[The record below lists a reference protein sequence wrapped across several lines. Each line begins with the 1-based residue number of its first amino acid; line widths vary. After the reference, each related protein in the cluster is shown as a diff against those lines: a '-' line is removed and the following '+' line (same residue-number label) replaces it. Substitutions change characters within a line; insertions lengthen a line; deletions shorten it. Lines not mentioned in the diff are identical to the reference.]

1 MSWGGGGHCTIFSL
15 QTSEKIAQIAYRAE
29 GRGDLGYAQ
38 KKGYFSGD
46 VIPYSPLLLQYN
58 HMSQV
63 LTQIIS
69 FFEQHSSQPPEDLIS
84 YKQPANELTVIF

>member
-46 VIPYSPLLLQYN
+46 VIPYSPLLLQYD
-58 HMSQV
+58 HMSKV

-69 FFEQHSSQPPEDLIS
+69 FFSFILNLSMSCPNVESNVL
-84 YKQPANELTVIF
+84 L